1 MTNTYPCTIY
11 RWHLGGKNVSYVN
24 EKNEISLWRQAI
36 DVHKSIAANNEYT
49 ASICFL
55 GGNDFYGTEGSRY
68 DDILQYHEES
78 EQWRLA
84 GRMRHAREYHAVATL
99 SLQDVREHCLGL
111 ELDNI

>member
-1 MTNTYPCTIY
+1 M
-11 RWHLGGKNVSYVN
+11 
-24 EKNEISLWRQAI
+24 QAI
-36 DVHKSIAANNEYT
+36 NIHKSIAANNELIVTKYT
-49 ASICFL
+49 SRNCFP